1 MKKGL
6 KRLWAVAFLATCLA
20 VVASNAAY
28 GAGSSVTVTTARA
41 PGSSLIDKV
50 TIAWVSDDT
59 ITTTGVNLAL
69 PVLNGLLMRI
79 VFDPGTPAPT
89 DNYDVSFLDPTGLDI
104 LSQSQDDG
112 ANRDTT
118 TTEVVYPMLLNY
130 DSTPIGIAAW
140 PPINE
145 ALTLN
150 VDNMGTSAQG
160 QIILYIRKQ

>member
-1 MKKGL
+1 MKKI
-6 KRLWAVAFLATCLA
+6 KRLWAAAFLVACLA
-20 VVASNAAY
+20 GLASNAAY
-28 GAGSSVTVTTARA
+28 GAGSSVTVTTATT
-41 PGSSLIDKV
+41 PGSTLIDKV
-50 TIAWVSDDT
+50 TIDWVSDDT

-69 PVLNGLLMRI
+69 PILNGLLMRI

-89 DNYDVSFLDPTGLDI
+89 DNYDVTFLDPEGLDI

-112 ANRDTT
+112 ADRDTT
-118 TTEVVYPMLLNY
+118 TTEAVYPMLLNY
-130 DSTPIGIAAW
+130 DSTPIGIASW

-150 VDNMGTSAQG
+150 VDNMGTDAQG